1 MPLRQAHVE
10 RTTTETSITLDIVI
24 DGTGTSDVQTT
35 IPFLDHM
42 LTILAKHA
50 LLNLTLRASG
60 DTKIDDHHLIEDI
73 GITLGDAFRKALGE
87 KKGIRRFAS
96 LAIPLDESLAHITLD
111 ISGRPYL
118 LYQVPLP
125 QPRIKDLDL
134 NLFEEFFRAF
144 VVNAAITLH
153 ITVPYGRN
161 SHHIMEAIFKGM
173 AKAIEHAA
181 SEDNRIQGIPSTK
194 GSL

>member
-1 MPLRQAHVE
+1 MPLRQAHLE
-10 RTTTETSITLDIVI
+10 RKTAETNITVDIFLDGDGVSQI
-24 DGTGTSDVQTT
+24 DTT

-42 LTILAKHA
+42 LTILAKHS
-50 LLNLTLRASG
+50 LINLTVKASG
-60 DTKIDDHHLIEDI
+60 DTHIDDHHLIEDI
-73 GITLGDAFRKALGE
+73 GITLGSAFHEALGE

-96 LAIPLDESLAHITLD
+96 AAVPLDESLAQIALD

-125 QPRIKDLDL
+125 QTRIKDLDL

-161 SHHIMEAIFKGM
+161 SHHILEAAFKGT
-173 AKAIEHAA
+173 AKAIEHAIA
-181 SEDNRIQGIPSTK
+181 VNERIQGIPSTK
-194 GSL
+194 GTL

>member
-1 MPLRQAHVE
+1 MPLRKARVE
-10 RTTTETSITLDIVI
+10 RTTAETSIAADITI
-24 DGTGTSDVQTT
+24 DGTGSSDIETT

-50 LLNLTLRASG
+50 LLNLTLKATG
-60 DTKIDDHHLIEDI
+60 DTHIDDHHLIEDI
-73 GITLGDAFRKALGE
+73 GITLGEAFRNALGE

-96 LAIPLDESLAHITLD
+96 SAVPLDEALAQISLD

-134 NLFEEFFRAF
+134 SLFEEFFRAF

-173 AKAIEHAA
+173 AKAIEHAV
-181 SEDNRIQGIPSTK
+181 SENKRIQGVPSTK

>member
-1 MPLRQAHVE
+1 MPLRQARVE
-10 RTTTETSITLDIVI
+10 RTTAETRITADITL

-50 LLNLTLRASG
+50 LLNLTVQASG
-60 DTKIDDHHLIEDI
+60 DTHIDDHHLIEDV

-87 KKGIRRFAS
+87 KRGIRRFAS
-96 LAIPLDESLAHITLD
+96 SAVPLDESLANIALD

-118 LYQVPLP
+118 VYQVPLP
-125 QPRIKDLDL
+125 QPRIKDFDL
-134 NLFEEFFRAF
+134 SLFEEFFRAF

-173 AKAIEHAA
+173 AKAIEHAVG
-181 SEDNRIQGIPSTK
+181 EDHRIQGVPSTK
-194 GSL
+194 GTL

>member
-1 MPLRQAHVE
+1 MSVRQARVE
-10 RTTTETSITLDIVI
+10 RTTAETSITADITL
-24 DGTGTSDVQTT
+24 DGTGTSDIHTT

-42 LTILAKHA
+42 LTALAKHA
-50 LLNLTLRASG
+50 LLDLTVQASG
-60 DTKIDDHHLIEDI
+60 DTHIDDHHLVEDI
-73 GITLGDAFRKALGE
+73 GITLGDAFRKALGD

-96 LAIPLDESLAHITLD
+96 IAVPLDEALAQIALD

-134 NLFEEFFRAF
+134 SLFEEFFRAF
-144 VVNAAITLH
+144 VINAAITLH

-173 AKAIEHAA
+173 AKVLEHAV
-181 SEDNRIQGIPSTK
+181 SENPRIHGVPSTK

>member
-96 LAIPLDESLAHITLD
+96 LAVPLDESLAHITLD

-181 SEDNRIQGIPSTK
+181 SEDHRIQGIPSTK

>member
-1 MPLRQAHVE
+1 MSLRHARME
-10 RTTTETSITLDIVI
+10 RTTAETHIIADISL
-24 DGTGTSDVQTT
+24 DGTGASDIHTT

-50 LLNLTLRASG
+50 LVDLALMASG
-60 DTKIDDHHLIEDI
+60 DTHIDDHHLIEDV
-73 GITLGDAFRKALGE
+73 GITLGSAFRKALGD
-87 KKGIRRFAS
+87 KKGIRRFAAS
-96 LAIPLDESLAHITLD
+96 AVPLDESLAQIALD

-134 NLFEEFFRAF
+134 SLFEEFFRAF
-144 VVNAAITLH
+144 VVNFAITLH

-161 SHHIMEAIFKGM
+161 SHHIMEAIFKGT
-173 AKAIEHAA
+173 AKAIEHAV
-181 SEDNRIQGIPSTK
+181 SEDQRIQGVPSTK

>member
-1 MPLRQAHVE
+1 MPLRQARVE
-10 RTTTETSITLDIVI
+10 RTTAETSITADITLDGI
-24 DGTGTSDVQTT
+24 GTSEVQTT

-50 LLNLTLRASG
+50 LVNLTLNASG
-60 DTKIDDHHLIEDI
+60 DTHIDDHHLIEDI
-73 GITLGDAFRKALGE
+73 GITLGDAFCKALGE
-87 KKGIRRFAS
+87 KKGILRFAS
-96 LAIPLDESLAHITLD
+96 AAVPLDESLAQIALD

-118 LYQVPLP
+118 LYQVSLP
-125 QPRIKDLDL
+125 QPQIKDFDL
-134 NLFEEFFRAF
+134 SLFEEFFRAF

-173 AKAIEHAA
+173 AKSIQHAIT
-181 SEDNRIQGIPSTK
+181 EDQRIQGVPSTK

>member
-1 MPLRQAHVE
+1 MRLRQSRVE
-10 RTTTETSITLDIVI
+10 RTTAETRITADITLD
-24 DGTGTSDVQTT
+24 GTGVSDIQTT

-50 LLNLTLRASG
+50 LLNLTLKASG
-60 DTKIDDHHLIEDI
+60 DTHIDDHHLIEDI
-73 GITLGDAFRKALGE
+73 GITLGEAFRKALGE
-87 KKGIRRFAS
+87 RKGIRRFAS
-96 LAIPLDESLAHITLD
+96 SAIPLDESLAQIALD

-134 NLFEEFFRAF
+134 SLFEEFFRAF
-144 VVNAAITLH
+144 VVNAAVTLH
-153 ITVPYGRN
+153 IAVPYGRN

-173 AKAIEHAA
+173 AKAIEHAV
-181 SEDNRIQGIPSTK
+181 SEDQRIQGVPSTK

>member
-1 MPLRQAHVE
+1 ME
-10 RTTTETSITLDIVI
+10 RTTAETRIIADISL
-24 DGTGTSDVQTT
+24 DGTGASDIHTT

-50 LLNLTLRASG
+50 LVDLALMASG
-60 DTKIDDHHLIEDI
+60 DTHIDDHHLIEDV
-73 GITLGDAFRKALGE
+73 GITLGSAFRKALGD
-87 KKGIRRFAS
+87 KKGIRRFAAS
-96 LAIPLDESLAHITLD
+96 AVPLDESLAQIALD

-134 NLFEEFFRAF
+134 SLFEEFFRAF
-144 VVNAAITLH
+144 VVNFAITLH

-161 SHHIMEAIFKGM
+161 SHHIMEAIFKGT
-173 AKAIEHAA
+173 AKAIEHAV
-181 SEDNRIQGIPSTK
+181 SEDQRIQGVPSTK

>member
-10 RTTTETSITLDIVI
+10 RTTSETSITIDITL
-24 DGTGTSDVQTT
+24 DGTGASNIQTT

-50 LLNLTLRASG
+50 LLNLTLQASG
-60 DTKIDDHHLIEDI
+60 DTKIDDHHLVEDI

-87 KKGIRRFAS
+87 KQGIRRFAS
-96 LAIPLDESLAHITLD
+96 LAVPLDESLANITLD

-125 QPRIKDLDL
+125 QPQIKNFDLC
-134 NLFEEFFRAF
+134 LFEEFFRAF

-153 ITVPYGRN
+153 ITVPYGQN
-161 SHHIMEAIFKGM
+161 SHHIIEAIFKGI
-173 AKAIEHAA
+173 AKAIEHAI
-181 SEDNRIQGIPSTK
+181 SKDDRIQGVPSTK

>member
-1 MPLRQAHVE
+1 MSLRHARME
-10 RTTTETSITLDIVI
+10 RTTAETHIIADISL
-24 DGTGTSDVQTT
+24 DGTGASDIHTT

-50 LLNLTLRASG
+50 LVDLALMASG
-60 DTKIDDHHLIEDI
+60 DTHIDDHHLIEDV
-73 GITLGDAFRKALGE
+73 GITLGSAFREALGD
-87 KKGIRRFAS
+87 KKGIRRFAAS
-96 LAIPLDESLAHITLD
+96 AVPLDESLAQIALD

-134 NLFEEFFRAF
+134 SLFEEFFRAF
-144 VVNAAITLH
+144 VVNFAITLH

-161 SHHIMEAIFKGM
+161 SHHIMEAIFKGT
-173 AKAIEHAA
+173 AKAIEHAV
-181 SEDNRIQGIPSTK
+181 SEDQRIQGVPSTK